1 MTRPSARSLFLLL
14 LLLLAAGAAFAAWQA
29 LRPAPLPSG
38 FARGNGRIE
47 GVELDVSTKIA
58 GRIAD
63 ILVNEGDMVAEGQVV
78 ARMDTATLEAQLRE
92 SQAQLQR
99 AQIAIDTANALVT
112 QRQAE
117 KTAAE
122 AVVAQRDAQVTAAQR
137 RLARTEELAARGN
150 APLQTLDDDRATFEG
165 ARAAQAAA
173 RAQVA
178 ASEAAIGSA
187 RSLVVDAQAAVEAAQ
202 ATIQRIQVDIDDS
215 ALKAPRAG
223 RVQFR
228 IAQPGEV
235 LAAGGR
241 VLNLVDLTDV
251 YMTFFLPTEQ
261 AGRVALGA
269 EARIILDAAP
279 QYVIPATISLVSD
292 VAQFTPR
299 TVETE
304 QERLKLVFRIRARIE
319 PALLREHVSQV
330 KTGLPGMAYVRLDR
344 DAAWPANLQVRLPQ

>member
-1 MTRPSARSLFLLL
+1 MTRPSTRTILLL
-14 LLLLAAGAAFAAWQA
+14 LLLLIAGGGAWAAWQA
-29 LRPAPLPSG
+29 FRPAGLPLG

-63 ILVNEGDMVAEGQVV
+63 ILVNEGDLVAAGQVV
-78 ARMDTATLEAQLRE
+78 AHMDTATLEAQLRE
-92 SQAQLQR
+92 AQAQLRR
-99 AQIAIDTANALVT
+99 AEIAIETANALVT

-117 KTAAE
+117 HTAAE
-122 AVVAQRDAQVTAAQR
+122 AVVAQRDAQLIAAQR
-137 RLARTEELAARGN
+137 RLARTEELASRGN
-150 APLQTLDDDRATFEG
+150 APIQTLDDDRASYEG
-165 ARAAQAAA
+165 TRAAQSAA

-178 ASEAAIGSA
+178 AADAAIGSA
-187 RSLVVDAQAAVEAAQ
+187 RSQVVSAQAAAEAAR

-235 LAAGGR
+235 VAAGGR

-251 YMTFFLPTEQ
+251 YMTFFLPTVD
-261 AGRVALGA
+261 AGRVALGSD
-269 EARIILDAAP
+269 ARIILDAAP

-304 QERLKLVFRIRARIE
+304 QERLKLVFRIRARID

-344 DAAWPANLQVRLPQ
+344 DAEWPANLQVRLPQ

>member
-1 MTRPSARSLFLLL
+1 MTRSTTRTFLLL
-14 LLLLAAGAAFAAWQA
+14 LLLVLAAGGAWVAWQA
-29 LRPAPLPSG
+29 LRPAGLPPG

-47 GVELDVSTKIA
+47 GVEIDVSTKIA
-58 GRIAD
+58 GRIAE

-92 SQAQLQR
+92 ARAQLQR
-99 AQIAIDTANALVT
+99 AEIAVETAHALVT

-117 KTAAE
+117 HTAAE
-122 AVVAQRDAQVTAAQR
+122 AVVAQRDAQLTAAQR
-137 RLARTEELAARGN
+137 RLARTQELAARGN
-150 APLQTLDDDRATFEG
+150 APLQTLDDDRATYEG
-165 ARAAQAAA
+165 ARAAQSAAE
-173 RAQVA
+173 AQVA
-178 ASEAAIGSA
+178 AADAASGSA
-187 RSLVVDAQAAVEAAQ
+187 RSQVVSAQAAVEAAK
-202 ATIQRIQVDIDDS
+202 ATIERIQVDIDDS

-228 IAQPGEV
+228 VAQPGEV
-235 LAAGGR
+235 IAAGGR

-251 YMTFFLPTEQ
+251 YMTFFLPTLD
-261 AGRVALGA
+261 AGRVAIGS

-279 QYVIPATISLVSD
+279 DYVIPATISLVSD

-330 KTGLPGMAYVRLDR
+330 KTGLPGVAYVRLDGT
-344 DAAWPANLQVRLPQ
+344 AAWPANLQVRLPQ